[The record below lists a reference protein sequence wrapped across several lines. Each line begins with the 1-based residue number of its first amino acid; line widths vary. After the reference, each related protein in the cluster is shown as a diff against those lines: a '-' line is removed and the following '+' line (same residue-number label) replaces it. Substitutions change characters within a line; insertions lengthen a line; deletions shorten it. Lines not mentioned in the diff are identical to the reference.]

1 MEYNKRIL
9 IVDDNESIH
18 NDFRKVLVHEVN
30 EDHADLDELEA
41 ELFGADEKEEAVTE
55 NENVVYE
62 VDSAFQG
69 QEALEMVDKAKKEGR
84 PYALIFMD
92 VRMPPGWDGIETIG
106 RIWVKH
112 PYLEMVLCTAYSDY
126 TWDDIVEKLG
136 CTDKLLFLRKP
147 FDSVAVQQMALSL
160 IKKFNLG
167 EQARHYV
174 SNLEQEVQQRT
185 LQLQDL
191 LHEMESKNAQ
201 LSSSN
206 DELKHAALHD
216 SLTGLPNRILF
227 HDRLEQAIKH
237 SKRNNGQFG
246 VALLDLNNFK
256 EINDT
261 QGHLVGDFVLKT
273 ISERITAVLRSSDTV
288 ARLGGDEFAF
298 VLPTVDRESPEIVA
312 QKILDA
318 IAEPIVDNKLT
329 IKTAGS
335 IGVSLYPDDGDDN
348 DTIIGKADAA
358 MYVAKRSGGGI
369 ATYDETTEIQNQ
381 EPAA

>member
-41 ELFGADEKEEAVTE
+41 ELFGAEEKEETVTD
-55 NENVVYE
+55 NANVVYE

-69 QEALEMVDKAKKEGR
+69 QEALKMVDEAEKEGK
-84 PYALIFMD
+84 PYALVFMD

-106 RIWVKH
+106 RIWIKH

-174 SNLEQEVQQRT
+174 GNLEQEVQQRT

-191 LHEMESKNAQ
+191 LHEMEFKNAQ

-288 ARLGGDEFAF
+288 ARLGGDEFA
-298 VLPTVDRESPEIVA
+298 
-312 QKILDA
+312 
-318 IAEPIVDNKLT
+318 
-329 IKTAGS
+329 
-335 IGVSLYPDDGDDN
+335 
-348 DTIIGKADAA
+348 
-358 MYVAKRSGGGI
+358 
-369 ATYDETTEIQNQ
+369 
-381 EPAA
+381 